1 MTMTTEFAIQL
12 DFSGKHEPKITNR
25 RGSFSAADDY

>member
-1 MTMTTEFAIQL
+1 MTTEFAIQL